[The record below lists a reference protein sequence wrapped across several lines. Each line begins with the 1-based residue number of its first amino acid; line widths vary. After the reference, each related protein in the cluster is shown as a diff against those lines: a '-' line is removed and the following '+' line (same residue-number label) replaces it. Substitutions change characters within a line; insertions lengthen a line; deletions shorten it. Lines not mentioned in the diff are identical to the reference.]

1 MEKRED
7 GIPGMRVCCSLHGT
21 PRWVM
26 DAGCWVPGPGQGS
39 PWEKKGAPSPFQ
51 ECALPLP
58 LPRVGQE
65 PLGLPF

>member
-1 MEKRED
+1 
-7 GIPGMRVCCSLHGT
+7 
-21 PRWVM
+21 M
-26 DAGCWVPGPGQGS
+26 DAGCWVLGPGQGS

-51 ECALPLP
+51 ECDLPLP